1 MSSEP
6 RDRGAEEV
14 EQLRLENA
22 QLLEELE
29 VAYQNLEK
37 VLGKTDRET
46 QITYEEL
53 QKRTDKLQEA
63 NERIQASLRE
73 KEVLL
78 KEVHHRVKNNL
89 QIVSSLLSLQSRFIE
104 DEQMLEVFNESQNRL
119 RSMVLIHE
127 RLYQSEDLARVDFA
141 EYVAQL
147 ATDLFRSYQVDPGN
161 IRLEVDI
168 DSILLEID
176 IAVPCGLIVNELV
189 NNALK
194 YAFPSQQEGR
204 ICIRF
209 QRSAGGEFTMTVQD
223 DGVGLAAEI
232 DFFHTE
238 TLGLQLVNTLVKQL
252 NGRLEVDCSGGTGI
266 EITFPQSRSGSRG
279 ER

>member
-6 RDRGAEEV
+6 RNRDIEEV
-14 EQLRLENA
+14 GQLRLENA
-22 QLLEELE
+22 HLLEELE

-37 VLGKTDRET
+37 VLGRTDRET
-46 QITYEEL
+46 QIAYEEL

-147 ATDLFRSYQVDPGN
+147 AADLFRSYQVDPGR

-168 DSILLEID
+168 DSILLEVD
-176 IAVPCGLIVNELV
+176 MAVPCGLIVNELV

-194 YAFPSQQEGR
+194 YAFPSQREGR
-204 ICIRF
+204 ICICVH
-209 QRSAGGEFTMTVQD
+209 RSAGGEFTLTIRD
-223 DGVGLAAEI
+223 NGVGLSAEV

-252 NGRLEVDCSGGTGI
+252 NGRLEVDCSDGTGI
-266 EITFPQSRSGSRG
+266 EITFPKSRSESRD
-279 ER
+279 EE